1 MRLRTYRKVLQ
12 KDPENERGLE
22 LLTQIAGLLRAN
34 AEKVMATG
42 DLAGASEIANQ
53 ALLVA
58 PEDAQVQ
65 DLLKRITETQQREAN
80 AARIAE
86 LLQKAIEAE
95 KRNQITGAEGA
106 YALLRSA
113 LALDASNADV
123 IARLKALTDAEFAR
137 VRNLLAD
144 ADLDTAER
152 ALADLRE
159 QFGGDPAFV
168 ALNAEIEQAKTVQAG
183 KLRIEGLLAKARGA
197 LDADRISEPA
207 GDNAFEWF
215 EQARQIDFGNPA
227 VVAFK
232 QILAER
238 ILGDAR
244 TAQARKDIARALDR
258 AELALRVDPDLAAA
272 VRIRDD
278 ARQSLGA
285 QQAQIATQLNLARA
299 AIASGR
305 LLPPATDN
313 ARDVLDALLREDP
326 TNADA
331 LKLRDALPRVVADA
345 LRGAVERNEMAVAV
359 PLADAAAIAYP
370 DDSRIA
376 AQISAVREKIAA
388 SQAQQALAEQEQR
401 LARLLQRRPLNAESA
416 AAAATGIVELRAVDD
431 EAASRFE
438 QQLAQVLSGDLN
450 NASDLDAGQASAAAI
465 RAANGP
471 LAGSQL
477 LAALTP
483 VTDKRIAELQAK
495 RDAELA
501 AQNGELVINA
511 TPWGTVDRVLDASR
525 KPVELPA
532 ERTTPLRLTL
542 PAGSYYVTLTHPD
555 SRKSV
560 SAFARVKAGQRSQAN
575 AAFPSLSS
583 EEYLKNAG
591 L

>member
-1 MRLRTYRKVLQ
+1 
-12 KDPENERGLE
+12 
-22 LLTQIAGLLRAN
+22 
-34 AEKVMATG
+34 
-42 DLAGASEIANQ
+42 
-53 ALLVA
+53 
-58 PEDAQVQ
+58 
-65 DLLKRITETQQREAN
+65 
-80 AARIAE
+80 
-86 LLQKAIEAE
+86 
-95 KRNQITGAEGA
+95 
-106 YALLRSA
+106 
-113 LALDASNADV
+113 
-123 IARLKALTDAEFAR
+123 
-137 VRNLLAD
+137 
-144 ADLDTAER
+144 
-152 ALADLRE
+152 
-159 QFGGDPAFV
+159 
-168 ALNAEIEQAKTVQAG
+168 
-183 KLRIEGLLAKARGA
+183 
-197 LDADRISEPA
+197 
-207 GDNAFEWF
+207 
-215 EQARQIDFGNPA
+215 
-227 VVAFK
+227 
-232 QILAER
+232 
-238 ILGDAR
+238 
-244 TAQARKDIARALDR
+244 
-258 AELALRVDPDLAAA
+258 
-272 VRIRDD
+272 
-278 ARQSLGA
+278 
-285 QQAQIATQLNLARA
+285 
-299 AIASGR
+299 
-305 LLPPATDN
+305 
-313 ARDVLDALLREDP
+313 
-326 TNADA
+326 
-331 LKLRDALPRVVADA
+331 ADA

-376 AQISAVREKIAA
+376 AQISAVREKVAA
-388 SQAQQALAEQEQR
+388 GQAQQALAEREQR
-401 LARLLQRRPLNAESA
+401 LAQLLQRRPLTAESA
-416 AAAATGIVELRAVDD
+416 AAAATGIVELRAVDG
-431 EAASRFE
+431 EAASRYE